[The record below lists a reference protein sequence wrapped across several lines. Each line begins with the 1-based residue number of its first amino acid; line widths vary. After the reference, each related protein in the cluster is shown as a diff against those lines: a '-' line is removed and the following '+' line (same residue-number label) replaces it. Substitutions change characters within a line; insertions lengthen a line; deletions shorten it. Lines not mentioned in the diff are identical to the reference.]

1 MEEIIKNIQSYEE
14 FNYDRFYKENSYN
27 RKKRIF
33 LEYIDDV
40 FGDLDKRNVLVAL
53 NEKNII
59 ASLEHYI
66 SLGGQSQRSANSYIT
81 YVTQI
86 FEDLSRK
93 YNIKNEL
100 FINKDRYAEL
110 KESVKPLISM
120 LNEGISKESASDD
133 EYTTMLEAVNKVERT
148 INRDSVIEEVIYKEK
163 GDCFIDL
170 LSVIATRLV
179 LDFGFKNVV
188 LTKIKITDYD
198 VQNNTLWINGMV
210 LPLTSVYR
218 DLMKLYLEAR
228 ELAVSKTQIK
238 TELLFVNIKGNDFRA
253 TSAPDYGAL
262 FRIAK
267 NLTKS
272 VSMEKYAYNRI
283 IKMFSMGV
291 DINTI
296 KHLTGFSVDKIFA
309 LREEYNDEV
318 VGLNPNVY
326 FSRGAESKESGV
338 NTYEEKKYINCP
350 ICNKLVTTEASEWVV
365 VLYEDSQS
373 PVLACKYCG
382 GVYAENN
389 I

>member
-1 MEEIIKNIQSYEE
+1 M
-14 FNYDRFYKENSYN
+14 
-27 RKKRIF
+27 
-33 LEYIDDV
+33 EYIDGV
-40 FGDLDKRNVLVAL
+40 FGDLDKCNVLVAL

-66 SLGGQSQRSANSYIT
+66 SLGGHSRRSANSYIT

-133 EYTTMLEAVNKVERT
+133 EYTTMLEEVNKVERT

-228 ELAVSKTQIK
+228 ELAVSKTQIE

-326 FSRGAESKESGV
+326 FSRDAESKESGM

-350 ICNKLVTTEASEWVV
+350 ICNRLVTTEASEWVV